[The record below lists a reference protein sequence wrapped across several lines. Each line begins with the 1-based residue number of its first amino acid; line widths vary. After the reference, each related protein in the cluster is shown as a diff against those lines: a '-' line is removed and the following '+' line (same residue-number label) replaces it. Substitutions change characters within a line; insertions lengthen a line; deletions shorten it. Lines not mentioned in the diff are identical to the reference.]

1 MEDNRLQ
8 RGHAMKFVLFGSIM
22 LSFMSVQSLAASDEE
37 LAAVCYTTGVGKVMI
52 RAEQTDC
59 RVRVRDI
66 QVGQVDNAW
75 YKPTKVIE
83 YSAVGECGQSVT
95 EKVEYTKHGCK

>member
-1 MEDNRLQ
+1 MEDDRMQ
-8 RGHAMKFVLFGSIM
+8 RGHAMKFALFGSIM
-22 LSFMSVQSLAASDEE
+22 LSFISAQSFAASDED

-52 RAEQTDC
+52 RAEQMDC

-66 QVGQVDNAW
+66 QVVQVDNAW

-83 YSAVGECGQSVT
+83 YSAVGECGQNVT